1 MRIQHVLPVLEGL
14 GNVCD
19 FIQKLD
25 SRLSKVE
32 SAGYKD
38 MTNNEPSDLNIDD
51 CEKVIDGIVDE
62 LPLLCDKCDLR
73 FKTNTELNEH
83 SKIQHPNLNMLKCK
97 ECVYQSDSQDEINLH
112 EAGHKPYACTIC
124 EFRSASSD
132 ELGIHMTIHTEEKTF
147 SCSECGSEF
156 DNEISLVSHKNEHK
170 GENIIACYIC
180 DSKFATRDELKVHMS
195 THNKVNPGD
204 ELNKQPQDEKNE
216 HTIYACTE
224 CDFKAV
230 SQAQCKMHME
240 MHKPSSVNTMRYN
253 ACFVCDAK
261 FTTLDELKLHMAE
274 HTEEKA
280 HKCTEC
286 DYKCNDK
293 LLLQHHM
300 NDHNGEKPDFM
311 SDAQFPPLSDMGA
324 AWSFNDLARQH
335 LVETLFNKDGWSRPF
350 MNGKQMKTKDMFKPN
365 PVEPR
370 NNNKNNNN
378 NNTKFNSNNNINGNN
393 FHNKNRYRSD
403 AIIGTGKGSNLAIQN
418 KKYNASLFATRF
430 EPDTNAASIKRD
442 LEANLLRITGTM
454 HIVTVEKL
462 TTKYDHYASFKISCS
477 CDNTA
482 VFTNSEL
489 WPENILVRWWR
500 SPRKGINTNNH

>member
-73 FKTNTELNEH
+73 FKTNTELSEH

-195 THNKVNPGD
+195 THNKVNPGG
-204 ELNKQPQDEKNE
+204 ELNKQPHDGKN
-216 HTIYACTE
+216 
-224 CDFKAV
+224 
-230 SQAQCKMHME
+230 
-240 MHKPSSVNTMRYN
+240 
-253 ACFVCDAK
+253 
-261 FTTLDELKLHMAE
+261 
-274 HTEEKA
+274 
-280 HKCTEC
+280 
-286 DYKCNDK
+286 
-293 LLLQHHM
+293 
-300 NDHNGEKPDFM
+300 
-311 SDAQFPPLSDMGA
+311 
-324 AWSFNDLARQH
+324 
-335 LVETLFNKDGWSRPF
+335 
-350 MNGKQMKTKDMFKPN
+350 
-365 PVEPR
+365 
-370 NNNKNNNN
+370 
-378 NNTKFNSNNNINGNN
+378 
-393 FHNKNRYRSD
+393 
-403 AIIGTGKGSNLAIQN
+403 
-418 KKYNASLFATRF
+418 
-430 EPDTNAASIKRD
+430 
-442 LEANLLRITGTM
+442 
-454 HIVTVEKL
+454 
-462 TTKYDHYASFKISCS
+462 
-477 CDNTA
+477 
-482 VFTNSEL
+482 
-489 WPENILVRWWR
+489 
-500 SPRKGINTNNH
+500 